1 MLYPFIITT
10 LAGLATLIGIIPIF
24 VKIKN
29 TNKLIAFSCSFAA
42 GVMICVS
49 VSDLIPESLKYLKVN
64 YSGIMVIFLSF
75 IFITLG
81 IIISSIMDK
90 MIDNVSKGNNL
101 FKIGILSMI
110 VIIIHNIP
118 EGIVTFIV
126 SHKSIMLGIS
136 ICLAIAMHNIP
147 EGISIAIPIYYAT
160 KSKFRAILYT
170 LISALSELFGAIIS
184 YIFLAK
190 YISDTV
196 LGLILSFTAGI
207 MLAISFEKLYPEGN
221 NYDNKL
227 SKVGFFIGFIVMIIS
242 LLLNNLI
249 S

>member
-1 MLYPFIITT
+1 MLYPFILTT

-29 TNKLIAFSCSFAA
+29 TDKLISMSCSFAA

-49 VSDLIPESLKYLKVN
+49 ISDLIPESLKYLKISFN
-64 YSGIMVIFLSF
+64 GIFVILLSF
-75 IFITLG
+75 IFILIG
-81 IIISSIMDK
+81 IITSSIMDK

-126 SHKSIMLGIS
+126 SHKNIMLGIS
-136 ICLAIAMHNIP
+136 ICIAIALHNIP
-147 EGISIAIPIYYAT
+147 EGISISVPIYYST
-160 KSKFRAILYT
+160 KSKFKAILYT
-170 LISALSELFGAIIS
+170 LVSALSELFGAIIT
-184 YIFLAK
+184 YLFLSK
-190 YISDTV
+190 YINDTI
-196 LGLILSFTAGI
+196 LGCILSFTAGI
-207 MLAISFEKLYPEGN
+207 MLAISLEKLYPEGK
-221 NYDNKL
+221 NYDKKI
-227 SKVGFFIGFIVMIIS
+227 SKIGFFIGFIVMIIS